1 VVLRRVMP
9 CWDTRRLFERLKMPW
24 HELERRA
31 N

>member
-1 VVLRRVMP
+1 MP
-9 CWDTRRLFERLKMPW
+9 CWDTRRLFDRLKMPW